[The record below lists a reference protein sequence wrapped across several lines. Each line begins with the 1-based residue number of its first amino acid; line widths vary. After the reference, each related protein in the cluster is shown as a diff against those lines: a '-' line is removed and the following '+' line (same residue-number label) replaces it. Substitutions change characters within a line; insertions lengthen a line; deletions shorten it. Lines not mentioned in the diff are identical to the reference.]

1 MSIVFLRTPYNYDR
15 EAASDDSGL
24 MCADP
29 SLAQQQFREDSDINT
44 IVKRFNLT
52 GEVPQGVNVPRY
64 GDFALVY
71 DYHSAMN
78 LVLAADEAFMQM
90 PAEVRARFR
99 NDAGAFVDF
108 VSDPANAA
116 EAAKLGLIAGNDGL
130 GALDAPQ
137 ALPKVEETSPKGASV
152 DSVQK

>member
-1 MSIVFLRTPYNYDR
+1 MEMPFLRTPYNYDR

-24 MCADP
+24 MCTDP

-52 GEVPQGVNVPRY
+52 GEIPQGVNVPRY
-64 GDFALVY
+64 GDFASVY

-78 LVLAADEAFMQM
+78 LVRSADSAFMQM
-90 PAEVRARFR
+90 PADVRARFG

-116 EAAKLGLIAGNDGL
+116 EAEKLGLTVGKGDL

-137 ALPKVEETSPKGASV
+137 ALPKVEETSPTGASV